1 MFYSAC
7 ISPYQPKDKPITIRR
22 GEGGGEWMGGP
33 LWSPARRGM
42 QAARAG
48 HPGHRATIKAH
59 PPTPHPPLA
68 LQNIHLPFL
77 RVLTSRRAL
86 RSPLLLSLCHLGV
99 SSQNNG
105 HYVP

>member
-59 PPTPHPPLA
+59 PPTLHPPSPLR
-68 LQNIHLPFL
+68 NIHLHFVRLMTPG
-77 RVLTSRRAL
+77 RAL
-86 RSPLLLSLCHLGV
+86 RSPWLLTFAHLGV
-99 SSQNNG
+99 SPQKK
-105 HYVP
+105 